1 MYLPL
6 QYCLSLV
13 TQAAK
18 SMATLSFLSS
28 NLNGHC
34 AEYSTLPSICL
45 SLSLSYTQTRFK
57 QLIIDIPSLVTG
69 KSAIQ
74 TVYKRSYNFRNKKVL
89 QVLIY
94 LILSSVSVVQRR
106 YTSYTG
112 ESLSFLLQ
120 FHICSTDLQLSVAGR
135 QR

>member
-1 MYLPL
+1 MDTVQNTPL
-6 QYCLSLV
+6 CLLYV
-13 TQAAK
+13 
-18 SMATLSFLSS
+18 
-28 NLNGHC
+28 
-34 AEYSTLPSICL
+34 

-106 YTSYTG
+106 CTSYTG
-112 ESLSFLLQ
+112 EFVTDFAPRSSSL
-120 FHICSTDLQLSVAGR
+120 TA
-135 QR
+135 